1 MITSQLGTLL
11 QGDKVLNNS
20 NFKLFVILTLIIIAT
35 IFLIQNTQVVN
46 INLLLWTYSISVS
59 LAIVSMLIIGILVG
73 WFLKSYFA
81 HKKKRL
87 SKKDEPKIQS

>member
-11 QGDKVLNNS
+11 QGDEVLNNS
-20 NFKLFVILTLIIIAT
+20 NFKLFVILTLVIIAT
-35 IFLIQNTQVVN
+35 IFLVQNTQVVN

-73 WFLKSYFA
+73 WFLKSYLA
-81 HKKKRL
+81 HKKKEI
-87 SKKDEPKIQS
+87 K

>member
-11 QGDKVLNNS
+11 QGDEVLNNS
-20 NFKLFVILTLIIIAT
+20 NFKLFVILTLVIIAT
-35 IFLIQNTQVVN
+35 IFLVQNTQVVN

-73 WFLKSYFA
+73 WFLKSYLA
-81 HKKKRL
+81 HKKNEIK
-87 SKKDEPKIQS
+87 